1 MRVKDLLKE
10 SDLSDQQPKDKKDK
24 LRNELKKIWSVIE
37 RFEKTGEIHRD
48 DKPKMDTFKDFIK
61 DMVKDDENRV

>member
-37 RFEKTGEIHRD
+37 RFEKTGGIHRD